1 MCATIKRAILAGMI
15 AIAAATAEA
24 DVVKQ
29 IDAVTGVTSYS
40 YTQHPA
46 GHNRS
51 KYAIAPRRPETEA
64 LELPERPAVDA
75 VLALGQDVAAAA
87 VRATSIAA
95 AMAVSAA
102 SRAGVAAA
110 WVADKSAVVM
120 ARAASAGSV
129 VATAASSWVT
139 TTSSWVAAVS
149 RRMTAPIPADEVRMA
164 ALTVPPAPPAPP
176 VQRRRH
182 ASAELRPVTW
192 AVTRAAI
199 NPAPTTTVAAARVPM
214 PVVPVA
220 AARAAMPAVTTTV
233 ASIEP
238 IPTRSKASHRN
249 TTRVSYS
256 PPGFPRID
264 PATQQARDSE
274 RLEILKEEL
283 QSERMAM
290 NDAIAKNAA
299 GETVQRHEAV
309 IAALQREISNMK

>member
-1 MCATIKRAILAGMI
+1 MGESENMCATMKQAILAGMI
-15 AIAAATAEA
+15 AIAAATAEGGI
-24 DVVKQ
+24 VKQ
-29 IDAVTGVTSYS
+29 IDAATGVTSYS
-40 YTQHPA
+40 YTQRPA
-46 GHNRS
+46 GQNRS
-51 KYAIAPRRPETEA
+51 KYAVAPPRPETEA

-95 AMAVSAA
+95 AMAASAA
-102 SRAGVAAA
+102 TTAGVVAA
-110 WVADKSAVVM
+110 WVADKSAVAL
-120 ARAASAGSV
+120 ARAALAGSV
-129 VATAASSWVT
+129 VATATSSWAT

-149 RRMTAPIPADEVRMA
+149 RRMTAPIPADEPRMA
-164 ALTVPPAPPAPP
+164 ALTVPPVPPR
-176 VQRRRH
+176 QQ
-182 ASAELRPVTW
+182 ASAVLRPVTW
-192 AVTRAAI
+192 AVATRAVSTP
-199 NPAPTTTVAAARVPM
+199 PATTTVAATRV
-214 PVVPVA
+214 
-220 AARAAMPAVTTTV
+220 AMPAVTTTV

-264 PATQQARDSE
+264 PATQQARDNE

-299 GETVQRHEAV
+299 GETVHRHEAV